1 MVVWLGGTPPVLE
14 VGDKPCVRYR
24 SLLKSRYED
33 IAAKCTVTSHVSLL
47 DAFCNYRSCETEVA
61 CLPPL
66 SPTAKLQANRI
77 LEPLMK
83 KHGYDVRYSPP
94 VNAYSECLRPW
105 VAKLQC
111 ISDPSYQ
118 DGLPTAG
125 LPNNIFDGVNDPWVV
140 LGIIMTGTG
149 TFRQV
154 FAVPFNAS
162 TCLCSRAREMSTF
175 IAVAGVRLCV
185 WSSLIASPLLD
196 ARRQILAITTA
207 LWKAA

>member
-1 MVVWLGGTPPVLE
+1 MVRHGGLAGGGHPPALD
-14 VGDKPCVRYR
+14 VGDKPCVRCR
-24 SLLKSRYED
+24 SLLKSRHEG

-47 DAFCNYRSCETEVA
+47 DAFCNYRSCESAVA

-66 SPTAKLQANRI
+66 SPTAKLQANRM

-94 VNAYSECLRPW
+94 VNRYSECLRPW

-111 ISDPSYQ
+111 ISNPSYQ

-140 LGIIMTGTG
+140 LGIIILRVTMPLLTMAQMRTGTG
-149 TFRQV
+149 TFRPV
-154 FAVPFNAS
+154 FAVPFSAS
-162 TCLCSRAREMSTF
+162 TCLCSR
-175 IAVAGVRLCV
+175 GC
-185 WSSLIASPLLD
+185 LL
-196 ARRQILAITTA
+196 
-207 LWKAA
+207 